1 MYKLVKP
8 LLFKLDP
15 EKAHGLTIDALKMVQ
30 SSENLS
36 YHGQNFNYNHPS
48 LSQTIHGIKFNNP
61 IGLAWDSYLKH

>member
-15 EKAHGLTIDALKMVQ
+15 EKAHGLTIDALKMVKVPKIYPIMDKILLQ
-30 SSENLS
+30 S
-36 YHGQNFNYNHPS
+36 PS

-61 IGLAWDSYLKH
+61 IGLCRIR